1 MKIRAQIRML
11 PDNRRLHMH
20 DGPIDLIV
28 EAFGRPADITAAYRA
43 AAQRFAT
50 VLDELCGELKF
61 LRQPAHGDGPLPQGS
76 VARRMVAAVAP
87 YAATTFITPM
97 AAVAGAVAE
106 EIVETIVTSADLSR
120 AYVND
125 GGDVALHLAP
135 NERFV
140 IGMVER
146 PDRPSL
152 YGTTTIEA
160 AGPIR
165 GIATSGWR
173 GRSFSLG
180 IADAVTILA
189 DTATMADAAAT
200 IVANAVDLPGH
211 SAIVRIPAWE
221 LQPDTDLGARLV
233 TQSVGALGSDEIRA
247 ALAAGEHVAE
257 RLREQDL
264 IRAAALYLQGETRLV
279 GVTDGGLNVL
289 PTFEQKQQI
298 VKNAIEV
305 MRCVGL
311 RRPKLAIMSATE
323 AVSASVPSTEDAHK
337 LTEMAAAGQFG
348 NVDLLGP
355 IALDCALLE
364 SAARAKG
371 ITHPVAGHA
380 DCMVVPNIEA
390 GNLLGKAVKYL
401 GGSQCAHVVV
411 GAKVPILIPSRVES
425 VDDKVN
431 SIALGVLFAR
441 R

>member
-1 MKIRAQIRML
+1 MTTTSPPAIGQIATFDELRHRAQQLGQCRVAVVVADDEVALTAADHALKLGIAAPVLIGNATKIRAK
-11 PDNRRLHMH
+11 
-20 DGPIDLIV
+20 
-28 EAFGRPADITAAYRA
+28 A
-43 AAQRFAT
+43 
-50 VLDELCGELKF
+50 DELALSDLLGKAEL
-61 LRQPAHGDGPLPQGS
+61 
-76 VARRMVAAVAP
+76 V
-87 YAATTFITPM
+87 
-97 AAVAGAVAE
+97 
-106 EIVETIVTSADLSR
+106 
-120 AYVND
+120 
-125 GGDVALHLAP
+125 
-135 NERFV
+135 
-140 IGMVER
+140 
-146 PDRPSL
+146 
-152 YGTTTIEA
+152 
-160 AGPIR
+160 
-165 GIATSGWR
+165 
-173 GRSFSLG
+173 
-180 IADAVTILA
+180 
-189 DTATMADAAAT
+189 DTADAAT
-200 IVANAVDLPGH
+200 EAVRMARDGYVEVLLKGH
-211 SAIVRIPAWE
+211 LRTDE
-221 LQPDTDLGARLV
+221 LLHAVLNKETGLRTGRVLSDVLLYEDT
-233 TQSVGALGSDEIRA
+233 
-247 ALAAGEHVAE
+247 LA
-257 RLREQDL
+257 
-264 IRAAALYLQGETRLV
+264 GETRLV